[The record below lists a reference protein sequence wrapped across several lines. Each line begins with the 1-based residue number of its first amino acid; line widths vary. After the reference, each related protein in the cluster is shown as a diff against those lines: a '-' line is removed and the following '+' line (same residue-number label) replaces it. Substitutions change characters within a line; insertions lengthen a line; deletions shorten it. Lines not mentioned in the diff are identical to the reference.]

1 MERFNVAE
9 SYSDPF
15 FIYDKAMK
23 AGMSKVTITDHNRF
37 EGCLILKE
45 RYGEK
50 VLTGMEATAHFPEDG

>member
-1 MERFNVAE
+1 
-9 SYSDPF
+9 
-15 FIYDKAMK
+15 MK

-50 VLTGMEATAHFPEDG
+50 VLTGMEATAHFPEDDARSTSWYTGSTKKKR